1 MSASVWMVPFPFK
14 SPYKLTQLTEFGNMD
29 LAVLCSVMCEVKNG
43 TNRHYLAVFSV
54 DVAVCGSPPPCSPI
68 GVLVILA
75 TLVKQL
81 SKIMG
86 NSVSHPF
93 NSLCI
98 DKQ

>member
-1 MSASVWMVPFPFK
+1 
-14 SPYKLTQLTEFGNMD
+14 MD

-43 TNRHYLAVFSV
+43 TNRHYLAVHVFSV

-86 NSVSHPF
+86 NSASHPF